1 MSQSPLIAAFQ
12 DQKEH
17 WIARWL
23 YFFFFLGIG
32 AFAMFLNVYYRSIG
46 LSGTQIGVISMLGP
60 AVGIFSATFWGMLR
74 DRSGK
79 MRMIFSIVILG
90 SLSLVLVFSQVQV
103 FLWLIPVVAL
113 FNFFFTPILPLI
125 DSNTLRL
132 LGTRGQRYGRY
143 RVWGT
148 VSFTIASLVFG
159 IVYERYGLH
168 TMFTV
173 YPFVLLFLL
182 WVGSGLANQPV
193 REQSPIGH
201 SVREMVRRPEWLVFA
216 AGIFFLGLGANGAI
230 AFVSVK
236 IMAMGGSAGLVGLS
250 WTTTAILE
258 IPLMFYSEPLLRRFG
273 ALKLLTVAFIGY
285 TLRIALYGIMPTPG
299 WAPFVN
305 FLHGISFVPLTL
317 GTIAYVN
324 EMAPD
329 HLKSTSQGLLASVM
343 NFSNLV
349 GVLIAG
355 WLFDQIGQVNVFLVL
370 AGVCFLGLVVF
381 LGGQMILRRKGL
393 GTRSGELASQE
404 EDAGGG

>member
-1 MSQSPLIAAFQ
+1 MSQLPWFVNFH
-12 DQKEH
+12 DQKDH
-17 WIARWL
+17 WVARGL
-23 YFFFFLGIG
+23 YLFFFFGVG

-60 AVGIFSATFWGMLR
+60 AVGIFSATFWGMRR

-79 MRMIFSIVILG
+79 MRLIFSITILG
-90 SLSLVLVFSQVQV
+90 SLIWVLVFSQVQV
-103 FLWLIPVVAL
+103 FLWLIPIVAL
-113 FNFFFTPILPLI
+113 FNFFYTPLLPLI

-148 VSFTIASLVFG
+148 VSFTVASLVFG

-168 TMFTV
+168 TMFQV
-173 YPFVLLFLL
+173 YPFVLLCLL

-193 REQSPIGH
+193 REQNQVGH
-201 SVREMVRRPEWLVFA
+201 SMREMMRRPEWLVFA

-236 IMAMGGSAGLVGLS
+236 VMAMGGSAGLVGLS

-258 IPLMFYSEPLLRRFG
+258 IPLMFFSEPLLRRFG

-285 TLRIALYGIMPTPG
+285 TLRITLYGIMPVPE

-317 GTIAYVN
+317 GTVAYVN
-324 EMAPD
+324 EMAPE
-329 HLKSTSQGLLASVM
+329 HLKSTSQGLLASVL
-343 NFSNLV
+343 NFSNLA

-355 WLFDQIGQVNVFLVL
+355 WLYDQIGHVNVFLVL

-381 LGGQMILRRKGL
+381 LGGQLVLRRGRVQE
-393 GTRSGELASQE
+393 TPGERALIE
-404 EDAGGG
+404 EEIG

>member
-1 MSQSPLIAAFQ
+1 LSQFPLLANFH

-17 WIARWL
+17 WVARWL
-23 YFFFFLGIG
+23 YFFFFFGVG

-79 MRMIFSIVILG
+79 MRLLFSLTILG
-90 SLSLVLVFSQVQV
+90 CLIWVIIFSQVQF

-113 FNFFFTPILPLI
+113 FNFFYTPILPLI

-132 LGTRGQRYGRY
+132 LGARGQRYGRY

-168 TMFTV
+168 TMFQV
-173 YPFVLLFLL
+173 YPLVLLAML

-193 REQSPIGH
+193 REQSHVGH
-201 SVREMVRRPEWLVFA
+201 SVREMVRQPEWLVFA
-216 AGIFFLGLGANGAI
+216 AGIFFLGVGANGAI

-236 IMAMGGSAGLVGLS
+236 IMAMGGSESLVGLS
-250 WTTTAILE
+250 WTTVAILE

-285 TLRIALYGIMPTPG
+285 IIRITLYGIMPVPG

-317 GTIAYVN
+317 GTVAYVN

-329 HLKSTSQGLLASVM
+329 HLKSTSQGLLASVL
-343 NFSNLV
+343 NFSNLS

-355 WLFDQIGQVNVFLVL
+355 WLYDQIGNVNVFLVL
-370 AGVCFLGLVVF
+370 AAVCSLGLVVF
-381 LGGQMILRRKGL
+381 LGGQFVLRRK
-393 GTRSGELASQE
+393 R
-404 EDAGGG
+404 